1 MNLYAYLWL
10 CFSLLAEGFGD
21 IATKSGNHILSMLA
35 YNVMIFAWFKTVQ
48 SANQNI
54 AIPGVFWCIGGQA
67 ILVILGA
74 AAFNEVVSLRQWI
87 GIGLGFV
94 AVGFMVI

>member
-1 MNLYAYLWL
+1 
-10 CFSLLAEGFGD
+10 LLAEGLGD
-21 IATKSGNHILSMLA
+21 VATKSGNPVLSILA

-67 ILVILGA
+67 ILVVLGA
-74 AAFNEVVSLRQWI
+74 TAFNEVISFRQWI
-87 GIGLGFV
+87 GIGLSFV